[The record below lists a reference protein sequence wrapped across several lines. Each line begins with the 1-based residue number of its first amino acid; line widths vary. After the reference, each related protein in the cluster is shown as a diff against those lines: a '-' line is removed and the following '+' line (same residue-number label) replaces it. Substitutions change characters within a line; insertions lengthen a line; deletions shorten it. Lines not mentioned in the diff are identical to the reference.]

1 MVRSKSKAKSKAKVK
16 SKRKKWALSKIKKT
30 FSIMKEIDYD
40 SKIYNLVKKESDNM
54 YLKVGS
60 LEIDKKTACI
70 ESSELNKNLR
80 GKGIGK
86 YLYEQALLDNKKLAT
101 NPSSTSD
108 LAKRLHRSL
117 MKKWEHK
124 HDPYGDINRGGE
136 GYIIYYPKLLKKQK

>member
-70 ESSELNKNLR
+70 ESSELNV
-80 GKGIGK
+80 
-86 YLYEQALLDNKKLAT
+86 KLI
-101 NPSSTSD
+101 
-108 LAKRLHRSL
+108 LA
-117 MKKWEHK
+117 
-124 HDPYGDINRGGE
+124 
-136 GYIIYYPKLLKKQK
+136 